1 MNVRELIEHLSKLDP
16 ELEVYTAIDA
26 EGNGYNSLY
35 YTPGIMFAPKFPN
48 MYRLDEVFDEDDI
61 EDSGYEL
68 EELTRIV
75 VI

>member
-26 EGNGYNSLY
+26 EGNGYNSVH
-35 YTPGIMFAPKFPN
+35 YTPGIMFTPIEDKP
-48 MYRLDEVFDEDDI
+48 YRLDEVFDEDDI

-68 EELTRIV
+68 DELMQIV